1 MPTLGRFRREL
12 RWRRFWSVPVE
23 QEVDAEVAFH
33 LEMRVRELV
42 EQGMPPDD
50 ARAAALRRFGDV
62 DGIMEACRDLGR
74 RRNEEMR
81 RAEWLTELRHDLR
94 YAIRGLRASPGFAA
108 VAVLTLA
115 MGIGASTAIF
125 SVANAVLLRPFP
137 YHEPDRIVRLYE
149 TNPTTDRFGVSEPNY
164 LDWLERVRGL
174 SQMAAFTAGNLTL
187 LGDGDP
193 EELSSMAATPSLF
206 PLLGVRQHVGRL
218 FDDAEARPGAPARVV
233 LLSYAFWQTRFGGD
247 PQVVGRTMN
256 LNGTPYEVVGVMP
269 PELVFPGNPVL
280 WEPLAPSATLSRG
293 ETPRGDRRLGVLGRL
308 APDVTIALARD
319 ELQSVARDLAR
330 QYPETNREWGANVTS
345 LEEWLIGDEL
355 RTRVQ
360 VLLVAVGLLLLM
372 GCVNVA
378 NLLLA
383 RATARQREMSVRA
396 ALGAGRGR
404 IVRQLLTESLVLA
417 VIGAALG
424 VALAVL
430 AVPVLREVGETAIPR
445 LDGLDIDWRVVAFGM
460 AASLVTGI
468 LFGIAPALQASRA
481 DLNAVLRSG
490 GRVAAA
496 GRLRSALIVTSVA
509 MALVLLVGAGLVG
522 RSFERLMRVDY
533 GFRTEGVFTAS
544 LTLSGERY
552 RERAKLAAFYSEVA
566 RRLSSTAGIRAVGF
580 TNIAPFSG
588 GSTAIKFTVVGRQ
601 PASADEFLSANWRS
615 VTPGYFDAIG
625 VALRKGRLI
634 AESDGEREPRV
645 VVITEAMA
653 RQIWPGVDPVGQQ
666 IAVGG
671 NAAVPW
677 TVVGVVSDIRDQ
689 LLEEEPEP
697 MMYLSFQQVAWTNM
711 WLLVR
716 GTGDPLALAPVVR
729 REIHALDPL
738 LPLANEQPLARLVS
752 EVAAQPRFTA
762 LVFGLFASAA
772 LVLAVVGVY
781 GLVAY
786 GVTRRTREIGVRM
799 ALGATPSRIV
809 GGVVRHGVGLAGVGI
824 AIGLWA
830 AYALSRFMQG
840 ILYDVAATDLV
851 TYLGVAALL
860 LGCAAAASLLPARWA
875 ARLDPVRA
883 LRDE

>member
-1 MPTLGRFRREL
+1 
-12 RWRRFWSVPVE
+12 
-23 QEVDAEVAFH
+23 
-33 LEMRVRELV
+33 
-42 EQGMPPDD
+42 
-50 ARAAALRRFGDV
+50 
-62 DGIMEACRDLGR
+62 
-74 RRNEEMR
+74 MR
-81 RAEWLTELRHDLR
+81 RTEWLAELRHDLR
-94 YAIRGLRASPGFAA
+94 CALRGLRASPGFTA
-108 VAVLTLA
+108 VALLTLA
-115 MGIGASTAIF
+115 MGIGASTTIF

-137 YHEPDRIVRLYE
+137 YLEPERIVRLYE
-149 TNPTTDRFGVSEPNY
+149 TNPSTETFSVSEPNY
-164 LDWLERVRGL
+164 LDWQQRVRGL
-174 SQMAAFTAGNLTL
+174 SQLAAFTGGNLTL

-193 EELSSMAATPSLF
+193 EELSAMAVTPSLF
-206 PLLGVRQHVGRL
+206 PLLGVRPLIGRV
-218 FDDAEARPGAPARVV
+218 FSEEESKPGAPARVV
-233 LLSYAFWQTRFGGD
+233 VLSNAMWQTRFGAD
-247 PQVVGRTMN
+247 PQVVGRTLN
-256 LNGTPYEVVGVMP
+256 LNGRPYEVIGVMQ
-269 PELVFPGNPVL
+269 PEFVFPGNPGL
-280 WEPLAPSATLSRG
+280 WEPLAPSATASRG
-293 ETPRGDRRLGVLGRL
+293 ETPRGDRRLGVIGRL
-308 APDVTIALARD
+308 APDVTLARALD
-319 ELQSVARDLAR
+319 ELESVARDLAR
-330 QYPETNREWGANVTS
+330 QYPETNSEWGANVTS

-417 VIGAALG
+417 AIGAALG
-424 VALAVL
+424 VALTVM
-430 AVPVLREVGETAIPR
+430 AVPVLRDVGGTAIPR
-445 LDGLDIDWRVVAFGM
+445 LDELDIDWRVVAFGI

-481 DLNAVLRSG
+481 ALNDVLRSG

-496 GRLRSALIVTSVA
+496 GRLRSIFIVTSVA

-533 GFRTEGVFTAS
+533 GFRAEGVFTAS

-552 RERAKLAAFYSEVA
+552 RERAKLAAFYSEAA
-566 RRLSSTAGIRAVGF
+566 RRLSATPGIRAVGF

-588 GSTAIKFTVVGRQ
+588 GSTAIRFAVVGRQ

-615 VTPGYFDAIG
+615 VTPGYFA
-625 VALRKGRLI
+625 ALGIALKKGRLI

-645 VVITEAMA
+645 VVITETMA
-653 RQIWPGVDPVGQQ
+653 RRIWPGVDPVGQR
-666 IAVGG
+666 ITVGG
-671 NAAVPW
+671 NAAQPW
-677 TVVGVVSDIRDQ
+677 TVVGVVGDIRDQ
-689 LLEEEPEP
+689 LLEEEPAP
-697 MMYLSFQQVAWTNM
+697 MMYLSFRQVAWTNM

-716 GTGDPLALAPVVR
+716 GTGDPMALAPVIR
-729 REIHALDPL
+729 REIHAIDPL
-738 LPLANEQPLARLVS
+738 LPVANEQPLSRLVS
-752 EVAAQPRFTA
+752 EIAAQPRFTA
-762 LVFGLFASAA
+762 LIFGLFASAA

-786 GVTRRTREIGVRM
+786 GVTQRTREIGVRL
-799 ALGATPSRIV
+799 ALGATPARIV
-809 GGVVRHGVGLAGVGI
+809 RGVVRHGVGLASFGV

-840 ILYDVAATDLV
+840 ILYDVAATDAV
-851 TYLGVAALL
+851 TYLAVASLL
-860 LGCAAAASLLPARWA
+860 MACAAAASILPARWA